1 MKSLPEE
8 TSISGEMSC
17 KGNNQKTPLFI
28 SFIFS
33 LGKKKKKITILKKC
47 LHYRNASGSCHALL
61 NPQAW
66 KKGVGS

>member
-33 LGKKKKKITILKKC
+33 LGKKKKKKSQFSKNVCITEMPLAAAM
-47 LHYRNASGSCHALL
+47 HF
-61 NPQAW
+61 
-66 KKGVGS
+66 

>member
-33 LGKKKKKITILKKC
+33 LGKKKKKNHNSQKMSALQKC
-47 LHYRNASGSCHALL
+47 LWQLPCTFKSSSMEEGSG
-61 NPQAW
+61 
-66 KKGVGS
+66 